1 MKLLSL
7 LITIII
13 AITVLYFA
21 YINLNNDVIVMCP
34 FQNVNFEMSL
44 SHLILLLATGG
55 GLAGFS
61 FAAYNYAGKM
71 NTLNAYKRKFE
82 KMSVQSDCDDTK
94 LKALETKIQTLEVA
108 LENALKNKEQ

>member
-7 LITIII
+7 LITIILT
-13 AITVLYFA
+13 ATVVYFA
-21 YINLNNDVIVMCP
+21 YLNLSHDVIIMCP
-34 FQNVNFEMSL
+34 MQKVNFDMSL
-44 SHLILLLATGG
+44 SHFIILMYAGG

-108 LENALKNKEQ
+108 LENALKSKDQ

>member
-7 LITIII
+7 LITIMVT
-13 AITVLYFA
+13 ITVLYFA
-21 YINLNNDVIVMCP
+21 YVNLNTNLIVMCP
-34 FQNVNFEMSL
+34 LQNINFEMNAV
-44 SHLILLLATGG
+44 HLILLLFAGG
-55 GLAGFS
+55 ALSGFS

-71 NTLNAYKRKFE
+71 ETLNAYKRKFE

-108 LENALKNKEQ
+108 LENALKDKE